1 MVAAATYATLVSDL
15 ESYLQRSDALI
26 INQIP
31 RFILL
36 AQLRIP
42 RELKLLGFRT
52 EIVGI
57 FDGTAQSTGIMA
69 KPSDWR
75 KTIGFY
81 IGTGTGNNT
90 HTPVFERTYEYIRA
104 VYPDPTVQGNPSTQQ
119 FYYADADYQHW
130 LIGPSPNSAYPFKI
144 DYYGTLSFLDETT
157 QTNWLTT
164 YAYDLLLYACL
175 MEAIPFVKTDERIP
189 VWQSMYAQAKQAFQM
204 MELEGLYDT
213 QAIAG
218 EPENQP
224 SPTALTPPPPR
235 TT

>member
-1 MVAAATYATLVSDL
+1 MPAANTYATLVTDL
-15 ESYLQRSDALI
+15 ENYLQRQDALVT
-26 INQIP
+26 NQIP
-31 RFILL
+31 RFVAL

-42 RELKLLGFRT
+42 REMKILGFRT
-52 EIVGI
+52 EVVGT
-57 FDGTAQSTGIMA
+57 FSGTVFTTGVMQ

-90 HTPVFERTYEYIRA
+90 HTPVFERTYEYIRM
-104 VYPDPTVQGNPSTQQ
+104 VYPDPTVQGNPATEQ
-119 FYYADADYQHW
+119 FYYADADYNHW

-144 DYYGTLSFLDETT
+144 DYYGTLSLLDDTN
-157 QTNWLTT
+157 QTNWLTIN
-164 YAYDLLLYACL
+164 AYDLLLYACL

-189 VWQSMYAQAKQAFQM
+189 VWQSMYAQAKQAFQI

-213 QAIAG
+213 QALTG

-224 SPTALTPPPPR
+224 MPTAPVIAAPPR
-235 TT
+235 